1 MANLFLLETWARSA
15 LSTCA
20 VLPIGDILCCNEDP
34 CYLCCGLE
42 LVAASIV
49 EFSATSVSASRDDP
63 AAVWY
68 LLVVLSASLKRLWCF
83 FFEVPEAGEF

>member
-1 MANLFLLETWARSA
+1 M
-15 LSTCA
+15 
-20 VLPIGDILCCNEDP
+20 GDIRCCSEDP
-34 CYLCCGLE
+34 CYLLCGLE

-49 EFSATSVSASRDDP
+49 EFSATSVSASSDDP

-68 LLVVLSASLKRLWCF
+68 LLVVFRASFSKLWCF